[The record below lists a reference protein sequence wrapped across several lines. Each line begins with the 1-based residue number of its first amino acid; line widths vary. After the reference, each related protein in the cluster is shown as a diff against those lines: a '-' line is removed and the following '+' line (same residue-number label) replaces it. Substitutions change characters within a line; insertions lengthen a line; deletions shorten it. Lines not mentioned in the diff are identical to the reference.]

1 MCVCDVYKLNC
12 PTHTHRQWATHTQ
25 SERARLSAAVVDFM
39 LAVKLFHLHFV
50 CLPSYHMLG
59 LCHYDDLWA
68 EIIFGPHHL
77 RLGSTRLD
85 VLPACLPAFCGVYEQ
100 LASQAFAGC
109 LKACNSLQITISI
122 SASVS
127 VSVPLPQTFVAFSTL
142 GCVF

>member
-1 MCVCDVYKLNC
+1 
-12 PTHTHRQWATHTQ
+12 
-25 SERARLSAAVVDFM
+25 M

-85 VLPACLPAFCGVYEQ
+85 VLPACLAAFCGVYEQ
-100 LASQAFAGC
+100 LASLAFAGR

-127 VSVPLPQTFVAFSTL
+127 VSVSPFATKFRGIFHTWLRL
-142 GCVF
+142 LI